1 MSASDAPK
9 RRPAVADHLKKL
21 TLKWEKAG
29 SSRRTLIVGPLKAH
43 QFLMHGWPHRK
54 NEEWPAAENSA
65 EAALDGRKSPD
76 EARQKFEAALK
87 SAQWN

>member
-1 MSASDAPK
+1 MDAS
-9 RRPAVADHLKKL
+9 
-21 TLKWEKAG
+21 
-29 SSRRTLIVGPLKAH
+29 
-43 QFLMHGWPHRK
+43 K
-54 NEEWPAAENSA
+54 NEEWAAAENSA

>member
-1 MSASDAPK
+1 
-9 RRPAVADHLKKL
+9 VGE
-21 TLKWEKAG
+21 TG
-29 SSRRTLIVGPLKAH
+29 SSRRTTDSRTARGAPILDARLDAS
-43 QFLMHGWPHRK
+43 K
-54 NEEWPAAENSA
+54 NEEWPTAENSA